1 MSANFK
7 YSKALTL
14 NNLSSLLFI
23 TTLIFVL
30 NMNVNAQAP
39 QGIPYQSI
47 IRNFSGELII
57 NQPVTLRYSIH
68 DSTILGTVVYQETH
82 NATTSN
88 LGMVTLTIGQG
99 ASNIGSL
106 SSVNWGSSAKFIQ
119 VELDVAGGSN
129 YVNLGTQ
136 QMMSV
141 PYSLFSANGMK
152 NGTTVGEMLYW
163 NGTSWA
169 SVAPTVSLPGN
180 QAKTLKF
187 CNGAPTWEDCP
198 AVAPTVTSTAA
209 LSNISNFIA
218 SCGGSIVSDGGALVS
233 ARGVCWSTSTN
244 PTVSL
249 STKTIDGSGIG
260 SFSSNI
266 TSLTAGTTYYIR
278 AYATNNVGTS
288 YGNQLQFTTV
298 AVPTIGQNYQGGK
311 VAYILQAGDP
321 GYDANVIHGLI
332 AATSDLN
339 LGIQWYNGSYIISG
353 TTGSA
358 LGFGYANTNTI
369 VSVQGGGNYAAKI
382 CYDLVENGY
391 SDWYLPSLDELN
403 KLYINKA
410 SIGGFANDYY
420 WSSTEFDNYDAW
432 IQGFSNGLQVNDGKF
447 NEYYVRAVRAF

>member
-1 MSANFK
+1 MSAIFTYAK
-7 YSKALTL
+7 IVVLT
-14 NNLSSLLFI
+14 NLRSLLVI

-47 IRNFSGELII
+47 IRNSSGALIT
-57 NQPVTLRYSIH
+57 NQPVSLRYSIH
-68 DSTILGTVVYQETH
+68 DSTMAGTVVYQETH
-82 NATTSN
+82 NSTTSN

-99 ASNIGSL
+99 TSNIGSF

-119 VELDVAGGSN
+119 VELDAAGGSN
-129 YVNLGTQ
+129 YVDLGTQ

-152 NGTTVGEMLYW
+152 NGTAVGEMLYW
-163 NGTSWA
+163 NGSSWA
-169 SVAPTVSLPGN
+169 SIVPAISLPGN

-198 AVAPTVTSTAA
+198 ALVPTVTTTA
-209 LSNISNFIA
+209 LGNVSNFVA
-218 SCGGSIVSDGGALVS
+218 SCGGSIISDGGSPLS
-233 ARGVCWSTSTN
+233 ARGICWSTSTN

-266 TSLTAGTTYYIR
+266 TSLTAGTTYYVR
-278 AYATNNVGTS
+278 AYATNNIGTS
-288 YGNQLQFTTV
+288 YGDQLQFTTV
-298 AVPTIGQNYQGGK
+298 PVPAIGQNYQGGK
-311 VAYILQAGDP
+311 LAYILQTGDP
-321 GYDANVIHGLI
+321 GYDENILHGLI
-332 AATSDLN
+332 AASSDLSS
-339 LGIQWYNGSYIISG
+339 GIQSFNGSYIL
-353 TTGSA
+353 TGSTGTSI
-358 LGFGYANTNTI
+358 GFGFSNTNTI

-391 SDWYLPSLDELN
+391 SDWHLPSLDELN
-403 KLYINKA
+403 KLYINRA

-420 WSSTEFDNYDAW
+420 WSSSEFDYTEAW
-432 IQGFSNGLQVNDGKF
+432 IQGFSNGLQLHDFKF